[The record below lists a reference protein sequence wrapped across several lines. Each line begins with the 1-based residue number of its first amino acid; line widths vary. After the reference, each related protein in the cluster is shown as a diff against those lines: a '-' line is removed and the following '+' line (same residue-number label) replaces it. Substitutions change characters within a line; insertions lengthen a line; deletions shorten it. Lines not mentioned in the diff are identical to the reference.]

1 MSPQGSDP
9 MFEVAKDTTGPRI
22 RQISFFLQNRVGALL
37 GVARRLEELN
47 IHICAIS
54 ILDSADHAVIRM
66 VVDRPSLAKEA
77 LLEKG
82 LNVFETELVG
92 VEVPIE
98 RGIGLPRIL
107 TALLQAEVNV
117 HYIYSLIIQSN
128 THPVVAFHVDTLETA
143 AQVLKQQGLVLVG
156 QDQITWG

>member
-1 MSPQGSDP
+1 
-9 MFEVAKDTTGPRI
+9 MFDTARDTTGPRV
-22 RQISFFLQNRVGALL
+22 RQVSFFLPNRVGALL
-37 GVARRLEELN
+37 GVARKLEELH

-82 LNVFETELVG
+82 LNVFETELVA
-92 VEVPIE
+92 VELPIE
-98 RGIGLPRIL
+98 KGIGLPRLL

-117 HYIYSLIIQSN
+117 QYIYSLIVASN
-128 THPVVAFHVDTLETA
+128 GRPVIAFHVDSVEA
-143 AQVLKQQGLVLVG
+143 ATQVFKQQGLVLVG
-156 QDQITWG
+156 QDQITWGE